1 MVCSPL
7 LWTLAIYIKDNQL
20 QSEDLESLG
29 IEEGAWEKTWISWRG
44 GNRIDVKMDWGQVG
58 TGTR

>member
-58 TGTR
+58 